1 MRTGEIYRTG
11 TGWWAPDDFGSWVKP
26 GGAELSMRLPDGI
39 DVTCALYLFLQGPPA
54 EAAKPA
60 GITIEIAEGPM
71 WTGDVAAG
79 AQRTVKIV
87 LDANFVRKGAMR
99 MRISSE
105 AAFDLRRI
113 TNGKDERVVSVGLG
127 GFYLCREDDLLGRL
141 SLMECLQ
148 MGDMRPLNGWPGQ
161 SLGGIHRSVS

>member
-1 MRTGEIYRTG
+1 
-11 TGWWAPDDFGSWVKP
+11 
-26 GGAELSMRLPDGI
+26 
-39 DVTCALYLFLQGPPA
+39 
-54 EAAKPA
+54 
-60 GITIEIAEGPM
+60 
-71 WTGDVAAG
+71 
-79 AQRTVKIV
+79 
-87 LDANFVRKGAMR
+87 MR